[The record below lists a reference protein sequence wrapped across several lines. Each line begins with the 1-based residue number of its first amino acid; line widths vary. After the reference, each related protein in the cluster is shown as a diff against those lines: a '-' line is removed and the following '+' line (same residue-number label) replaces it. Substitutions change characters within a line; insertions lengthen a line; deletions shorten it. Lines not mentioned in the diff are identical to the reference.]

1 MFQEDTLSSATSSP
15 ASSLYTP
22 SPHGHGGLGSLWV
35 QELSH
40 DQQGLRLI
48 NLLYQC
54 AAEVA
59 AGAFDRANFYL
70 EQITQLASLDAPHT
84 LQRLAAVFAD
94 ALARKLLNLVP
105 GLSRALLS
113 TGGNSAEAH
122 LVPAARRHLFDVL
135 PFMKLAYLTT
145 NHAILEAMEGE
156 RFVHVVD
163 LSGPAANPVQ
173 WIVLYHAF
181 RSRRGGPPHLRITA
195 VHDGREFLANMAAV
209 LAKEAEAFDIPF

>member
-1 MFQEDTLSSATSSP
+1 MFQEDTLSSLTSSS

-22 SPHGHGGLGSLWV
+22 SPHGHGGLGSSWV

-105 GLSRALLS
+105 GLSRGA
-113 TGGNSAEAH
+113 
-122 LVPAARRHLFDVL
+122 
-135 PFMKLAYLTT
+135 
-145 NHAILEAMEGE
+145 
-156 RFVHVVD
+156 
-163 LSGPAANPVQ
+163 
-173 WIVLYHAF
+173 
-181 RSRRGGPPHLRITA
+181 A
-195 VHDGREFLANMAAV
+195 VHGGATLRRRTWC
-209 LAKEAEAFDIPF
+209 PPCGGTSSTCCRS